1 MALLLSSLPQ
11 QSITSVPR
19 APSSLTLIGLS
30 VLLLLMTRAT
40 AATASMGV
48 NSLLMGFQMSA
59 SVVVDK
65 IASAHLHQKASS
77 TILGIAAPAITRTG
91 DPKRPF
97 GVDNNTFP
105 DFPSARQRSCADQF
119 NICQLMANTNKTV
132 DFTLPDCENQ
142 QKRCLKANQAVVAA
156 SSSTSSSSL
165 TSTSTSTSESTTSE
179 STTSESTTSEST
191 TSESTTTTSTSTS
204 FSTSSTSISIPTS
217 TSISTSTSTTPPLI
231 TSETLTSLTQP
242 PAPQQ
247 TTITQGDFILIC
259 DL

>member
-165 TSTSTSTSESTTSE
+165 TSTK
-179 STTSESTTSEST
+179 STTSEST

>member
-179 STTSESTTSEST
+179 STTSESTT
-191 TSESTTTTSTSTS
+191 TTSTSTS